1 MAAKSPEDQFAEEQ
15 ARLAISQQYL
25 ARDDNPDLDPMRQE
39 ELDRNRIPGA
49 LGDGPLSPN
58 SETRA
63 REARADEAALLSRNS
78 LSGALA
84 HSMKNQPYAAL
95 ALAAAFG
102 FVAGA
107 IWKS

>member
-1 MAAKSPEDQFAEEQ
+1 MAAKSPEEQFAEEQ

-49 LGDGPLSPN
+49 LGDMQLSPN
-58 SETRA
+58 SETRSRA
-63 REARADEAALLSRNS
+63 VADEAALLDDRSIS
-78 LSGALA
+78 SALA
-84 HSMKNQPYAAL
+84 HSMKDQPYTMLALVAAL
-95 ALAAAFG
+95 G